1 MCVVHTIR
9 MLLHFVSLRD
19 NKMFLHMSVN
29 TKWEDIL
36 EECLHFQYCKKYAP
50 ERIVLTLPLRQSQLC
65 PPVFRI
71 AEGQP
76 SNLLQG
82 YDVVTAPAI
91 LTEDDYKKMVEEVDE
106 IVLQF
111 QDLFGKHDTRGGSYL
126 ELDDIDNVDNN

>member
-1 MCVVHTIR
+1 
-9 MLLHFVSLRD
+9 
-19 NKMFLHMSVN
+19 MSVN

-50 ERIVLTLPLRQSQLC
+50 ERIVLTLPLR
-65 PPVFRI
+65 
-71 AEGQP
+71 QP

>member
-50 ERIVLTLPLRQSQLC
+50 ERIVLTLPLR
-65 PPVFRI
+65 
-71 AEGQP
+71 QP